1 MKLRMALDDKLLD
14 VRLRDRLVSEGKISN
29 EQVEEYLKSVPDDEG
44 NYTNVD
50 EGREVAA
57 STSTDQ

>member
-29 EQVEEYLKSVPDDEG
+29 KQVEDYLKSVPDDEG
-44 NYTNVD
+44 NYTQVD
-50 EGREVAA
+50 EAKEQ
-57 STSTDQ
+57 TTEQ